1 MRRER
6 SRWPRAAGGGDA
18 TLASVSN
25 IDESKLI
32 EKLRRIEALHAGATT
47 DGERVAAAEAKK
59 RILARL
65 AEVQR
70 ADPPVE
76 FKFTLVDP
84 WSRQVFNALLRR
96 YGLRPYRYGRQH
108 RQTVMVKVSRRFV
121 NETLWP
127 QFQELSKELH
137 KYLHEVTDRVIREA
151 LDASSGEADEIA
163 GTPQLGGEEKE

>member
-6 SRWPRAAGGGDA
+6 SRSARAAASRDA
-18 TLASVSN
+18 TLAPVSS

-32 EKLRRIEALHAGATT
+32 EKLRRIEALHVGATT

-65 AEVQR
+65 AEVQK

-84 WSRQVFNALLRR
+84 WSRQLFNALVRR
-96 YGLRPYRYGRQH
+96 YGLKPYRYARQH
-108 RQTVMVKVSRRFV
+108 RQTVMVKVSRRFM

-127 QFQELSKELH
+127 QFQELSKEMNR
-137 KYLHEVTDRVIREA
+137 YLYEVTDRVIREA
-151 LDASSGEADEIA
+151 LDESSSEADEVA
-163 GTPQLGGEEKE
+163 GTPQLGGGEKE

>member
-1 MRRER
+1 MGASVAMRCAAR
-6 SRWPRAAGGGDA
+6 SGDA
-18 TLASVSN
+18 TLPAVSN
-25 IDESKLI
+25 VNESKLI

-65 AEVQR
+65 AEVQK

-76 FKFTLVDP
+76 YKFTLADP

-96 YGLRPYRYGRQH
+96 YGLRPYRYARQH
-108 RQTVMVKVSRRFV
+108 RQTVMVKVSRSFV

-127 QFQELSKELH
+127 QFQALSTELH
-137 KYLHEVTDRVIREA
+137 TYLREVTDRVIHEA
-151 LDASSGEADEIA
+151 LDASSGEADEVA
-163 GTPQLGGEEKE
+163 GTPQLGGGEKE